1 MKIKLIIVSMLAAL
15 ALTGCAKDKT
25 GPVDGEFD
33 TAYLTIQIAPQ
44 VPTRASTELQ
54 GSAAE
59 STIGD
64 LYIVTF
70 DSSKTVIKHSQATS
84 PYIHIVTSD
93 LTTNPATN
101 VSTTNDAFKVS
112 PSVKYVLMVANPGPL
127 MLARLN
133 AMIPGSTTY
142 ANFNEMIVSPVGT
155 TGANRADRMADE
167 IRKNDNTYFAMINA
181 GGIYN
186 ATPGA
191 GENSY
196 EDCLVDVSGNIVLVS
211 STTDDAT
218 AQQNAKDNRAELTI
232 ERLAAKVEVTVGDA
246 VKLAGTYSG
255 VTGAATSPDG
265 HGLFLFQ
272 GWEFDHR
279 NSMFF
284 PYALKNTTA
293 DTHTAGIYTNNFYTV
308 DPNYLLAGNDYLTG
322 IVNNDLDGRAPNFTW
337 NAENGYDYA
346 IENTMEAQAQKYGG
360 TTILVIQAQ
369 YAPMSN
375 WTLGADWF
383 SYGTTVYENLA
394 TVQAAYAAA
403 TPGSGL
409 ITACDNFLTQVN
421 NVLTAMTLPTAANFA
436 ALDQTTHLD
445 PITNGGEICKIEDC
459 LLWYDGG
466 VNYYFYKIRHDRSSE
481 EDMYF
486 GKFGIVRNNWYK
498 LNLTSVAGKGTPWYP
513 GGGPGDP
520 DPGEDNDEG
529 TARLAFEITVGPW
542 VYWTNDFGI

>member
-1 MKIKLIIVSMLAAL
+1 MLAAL
-15 ALTGCAKDKT
+15 ALTACSKDKN
-25 GPVDGEFD
+25 GPVDGEFE

-44 VPTRASTELQ
+44 IPTRASSELQ

-70 DSSKTVIKHSQATS
+70 DSSRTVIKHTQATT

-112 PSVKYVLMVANPGPL
+112 PSVKYVLMVANPGPKL
-127 MLARLN
+127 LERLKTLVV
-133 AMIPGSTTY
+133 GSTTY
-142 ANFNEMIVSPVGT
+142 AHFNQAIIAEAGT
-155 TGANRADRMADE
+155 TGADRADRIADE
-167 IRKNDNTYFAMINA
+167 IRKSDNTYFAMINA

-191 GENSY
+191 SENSY
-196 EDCLVDVSGNIVLVS
+196 EDCLVDVSANIVLVS
-211 STTDDAT
+211 ATTDDAT

-232 ERLAAKVEVTVGDA
+232 ERLAAKVEVSVGDA
-246 VKLAGTYSG
+246 VKLAGNYSG

-293 DTHTAGIYTNNFYTV
+293 DTHASGVYANNFYTV
-308 DPNYLLAGNDYLTG
+308 DPNYLLAGNAYTDG
-322 IVNNDLDGRAPNFTW
+322 IIKNDLDGRKPNFTW
-337 NAENGYDYA
+337 NEENGYDYA
-346 IENTMEAQAQKYGG
+346 IENTMAADAQKHGG

-375 WTLGADWF
+375 WTLGEDWF
-383 SYGTTVYENLA
+383 SYGTAVYQNLA
-394 TVQAAYAAA
+394 AVQTAYNTA

-409 ITACDNFLTQVN
+409 ITACDNFFTQVSAA
-421 NVLTAMTLPTAANFA
+421 LTAIGGIAIPANFA

-445 PITNGGEICKIEDC
+445 PITDGGEICKIEDC

-466 VNYYFYKIRHDRSSE
+466 LNYYYSAIRHDRASE
-481 EDMYF
+481 DDMYF
-486 GKFGIVRNNWYK
+486 GKYGIVRNNWYK

-520 DPGEDNDEG
+520 KPDEDDDEG